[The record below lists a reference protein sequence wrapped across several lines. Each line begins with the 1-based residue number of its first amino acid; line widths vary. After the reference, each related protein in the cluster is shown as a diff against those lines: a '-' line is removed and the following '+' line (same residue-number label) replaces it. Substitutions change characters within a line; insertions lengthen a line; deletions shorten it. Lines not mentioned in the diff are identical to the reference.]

1 VRINADAGLVSPEYS
16 IEKLKTSS
24 KPQGEKHATPVSSTT
39 VGVIDVG
46 VVGENDNDEP
56 VSSLSNNYSD
66 DEDGKP
72 KKRRRRRR
80 RKSKQGVEDQ
90 EVAVNGIE
98 KKEDS
103 DVTPAENQQETS
115 EMKNSIS
122 SDQEAENKKLSSD
135 DEAKTVVPKRK
146 RSPRKKTVVSQ
157 DNDQV
162 SEASDAKEP
171 STASEL
177 RDNDEGVDAL
187 KAKSKPRARKKVTK
201 EETDTKDAGYSL
213 NSNAI
218 SEGEEPVKKSDKK
231 VAKVP
236 KSKSSGTKKTSTQ
249 SVTSES
255 MDEDINKSLTEN
267 KVNTLEAEETKKT
280 RRRGWWSKKS

>member
-1 VRINADAGLVSPEYS
+1 
-16 IEKLKTSS
+16 
-24 KPQGEKHATPVSSTT
+24 VSSTT

-56 VSSLSNNYSD
+56 VSSSSNTHSD

-90 EVAVNGIE
+90 EVEVNGIE
-98 KKEDS
+98 KKADS
-103 DVTPAENQQETS
+103 DVTPAENQKETS

-135 DEAKTVVPKRK
+135 DEAKAVVPKRK

-162 SEASDAKEP
+162 SEASDAKE
-171 STASEL
+171 SSAASEL
-177 RDNDEGVDAL
+177 SDNDEGVDAL

-201 EETDTKDAGYSL
+201 EETDTKDVGYSFNG
-213 NSNAI
+213 NSI
-218 SEGEEPVKKSDKK
+218 PEGEEPVKKSDKK
-231 VAKVP
+231 VAKVS
-236 KSKSSGTKKTSTQ
+236 KSKSSGTKKAITQ
-249 SVTSES
+249 SVTLEG
-255 MDEDINKSLTEN
+255 MDEDINKSLVEN